1 MFDYVLPVEAA
12 SIEAGAKKKPGDSGK
27 NHKKKKP
34 DEKKQVVHT
43 QMVGEKPGDD
53 IGYDPS
59 KIPVEEIKD

>member
-12 SIEAGAKKKPGDSGK
+12 AKKKPGDAG
-27 NHKKKKP
+27 KKKKP
-34 DEKKQVVHT
+34 EKKHVVHT

-53 IGYDPS
+53 LGYDPS

>member
-12 SIEAGAKKKPGDSGK
+12 AKKKPGKD
-27 NHKKKKP
+27 HKKKEP
-34 DEKKQVVHT
+34 DKKQVVHT

-53 IGYDPS
+53 LGYDPA